1 MTIKWL
7 VNIVIKSKLHEQM
20 LKHKVRNISEL
31 ARVTEL
37 DRRTLTN
44 IWDEKNKRID
54 YETLNKLCEHFNCN
68 VGDLLEYIPD

>member
-1 MTIKWL
+1 M
-7 VNIVIKSKLHEQM
+7 IKSKLHEQM

>member
-7 VNIVIKSKLHEQM
+7 VNNVIKSKLHEQM

>member
-1 MTIKWL
+1 MNIKWL
-7 VNIVIKSKLHEQM
+7 VNPVIKSKLHEQM

>member
-1 MTIKWL
+1 MKL
-7 VNIVIKSKLHEQM
+7 LIKSKLHEQM
-20 LKHKVRNISEL
+20 LIKKIRNVSEL
-31 ARVTEL
+31 ARETNL

-54 YETLNKLCEHFNCN
+54 YDTLNKLCDYFGCN

>member
-7 VNIVIKSKLHEQM
+7 VNNVIKSKLHEQM

-54 YETLNKLCEHFNCN
+54 YETLNKLCEHFDCN

>member
-1 MTIKWL
+1 VKL
-7 VNIVIKSKLHEQM
+7 LIKSKLHEQM
-20 LKHKVRNISEL
+20 LIKKIRNVSEL
-31 ARVTEL
+31 ARETNL

-54 YETLNKLCEHFNCN
+54 YDTLNKLCDYFGCN